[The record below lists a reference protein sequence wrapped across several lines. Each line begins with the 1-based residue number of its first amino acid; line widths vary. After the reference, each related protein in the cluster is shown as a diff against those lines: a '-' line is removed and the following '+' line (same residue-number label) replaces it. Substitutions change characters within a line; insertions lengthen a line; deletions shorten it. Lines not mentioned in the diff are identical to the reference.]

1 MMFGIKNF
9 EHVSCALLVG
19 GTRTVD
25 KKRCKVLA
33 ASLTPIRND
42 SSIDSE
48 RFASHVNWLLDS
60 GCDAAV
66 LFGTTGEGNSF
77 SVGERKEAVDS
88 LLEAGV
94 APTRLVVGTGC
105 CALPDTLELTNHALA
120 RGINSVLVLPPF
132 YYKTASDQGIF
143 DTFAKLIAD
152 IDDSRLK
159 IILYHFPKMAV
170 VSFSPELIAKLVES
184 FPEQIV
190 GIKDSTGDQA
200 HTQMLNERFPTLDVY
215 AGSEMFLLDYL
226 RSGGVGCISATANVT
241 AELAAQV
248 RDAIDSA
255 DADSLQMRLSAVRSA
270 FEQFPL
276 TGALKGYLALESLD
290 DDWTNV
296 REPLSC
302 LDRSQVADLALA
314 LSDLEYRL
322 NYAA

>member
-1 MMFGIKNF
+1 MVNR
-9 EHVSCALLVG
+9 S
-19 GTRTVD
+19 R
-25 KKRCKVLA
+25 KVLA
-33 ASLTPIRND
+33 ASLTPLRDD
-42 SSIDSE
+42 SSIDAE
-48 RFASHVNWLLDS
+48 RFVSHVTWLLAN

-77 SVGERKEAVDS
+77 SVSERMAAVDS
-88 LLEAGV
+88 LVEGGI
-94 APTRLVVGTGC
+94 APTQLLVGTGC
-105 CALPDTLELTNHALA
+105 CALPDTVELTQHALA
-120 RGINSVLVLPPF
+120 RGVESVLVLPPF

-143 DTFAKLIAD
+143 DTFAKLIEAVG
-152 IDDSRLK
+152 DSRLK

-170 VSFSPELIAKLVES
+170 VSFSLELIAKLADS
-184 FPEQIV
+184 FPQQIV
-190 GIKDSTGDQA
+190 GIKDSTGDKE

-226 RSGGVGCISATANVT
+226 RSGGIGCISATANVT

-248 RDAIDSA
+248 RDEMDTAGA
-255 DADSLQMRLSAVRSA
+255 ESLQMRLSAVRSV

-276 TGALKGYLALESLD
+276 TGALKGYLAMESSD

-302 LDRSQVADLALA
+302 LDNSKVADLALA

-322 NYAA
+322 HYAA

>member
-1 MMFGIKNF
+1 MVNR
-9 EHVSCALLVG
+9 S
-19 GTRTVD
+19 R
-25 KKRCKVLA
+25 KVLA
-33 ASLTPIRND
+33 ASLTPIRDD
-42 SSIDSE
+42 SSIDAE
-48 RFASHVNWLLDS
+48 RFTSHVTWLLQN

-77 SVGERKEAVDS
+77 SVSERISAVDS
-88 LLEAGV
+88 LVEAGI
-94 APTRLVVGTGC
+94 APTQLIIGTGC
-105 CALPDTLELTNHALA
+105 CALPDTVELTKHALA
-120 RGINSVLVLPPF
+120 HDIDSVLVLPPF

-143 DTFAKLIAD
+143 NTFSTLINTIND
-152 IDDSRLK
+152 PRLK

-170 VSFSPELIAKLVES
+170 VSFSPDLIAKLVDN
-184 FPEQIV
+184 FPQHIV
-190 GIKDSTGDQA
+190 GIKDSTGDKA

-226 RSGGVGCISATANVT
+226 RSGGIGCISATANVT
-241 AELAAQV
+241 AALAAQV
-248 RDAIDSA
+248 RDEMETA
-255 DADSLQMRLSAVRSA
+255 DAESLQMRLSAVRSV

-276 TGALKGYLALESLD
+276 TGALKGYLAMESSD

-302 LDRSQVADLALA
+302 LDNSKVADLALA